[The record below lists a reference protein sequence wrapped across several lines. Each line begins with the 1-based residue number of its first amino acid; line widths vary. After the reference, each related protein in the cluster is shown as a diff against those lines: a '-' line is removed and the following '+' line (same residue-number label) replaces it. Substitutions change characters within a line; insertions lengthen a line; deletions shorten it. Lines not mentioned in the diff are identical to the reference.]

1 MFLLCMTVIFYLY
14 IKKKN
19 DGLSNSPPPK
29 KRLNI
34 RISFG
39 ILY

>member
-14 IKKKN
+14 IKKN